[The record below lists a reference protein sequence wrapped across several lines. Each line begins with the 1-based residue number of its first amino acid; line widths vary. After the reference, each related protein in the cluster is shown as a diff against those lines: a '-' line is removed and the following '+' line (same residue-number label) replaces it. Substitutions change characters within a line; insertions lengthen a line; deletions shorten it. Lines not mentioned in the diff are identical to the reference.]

1 MKGRVGKRGS
11 TVQGATIFYVTKTA
25 TVTEDL
31 FLKILDNTK
40 LDTHTLLYQLI
51 SSSHRPLPTQHT
63 TNTTNEYHCHQLDS
77 NLPLQKSTSC
87 TLHLRLYDHRS
98 AGVCWC
104 DIKCFLIWSSEQRRR
119 EININVDIAHRY
131 RDSKRNYRQESK
143 NFRTNTVYSYQT
155 EWHFI
160 SKANCA

>member
-1 MKGRVGKRGS
+1 MKGGVGKRGS

-63 TNTTNEYHCHQLDS
+63 TNTTHEYPCHQLDS
-77 NLPLQKSTSC
+77 NPPLHKSSSC
-87 TLHLRLYDHRS
+87 NLHLRLYDHRS
-98 AGVCWC
+98 AGIYWC
-104 DIKCFLIWSSEQRRR
+104 DIKCFLIWSAEQRRR
-119 EININVDIAHRY
+119 EININVDIAYRY
-131 RDSKRNYRQESK
+131 RDSKKIVDMEANIFE
-143 NFRTNTVYSYQT
+143 QT
-155 EWHFI
+155 LYTAI
-160 SKANCA
+160 KQSGTL